1 MGTQCRLRIWRVFSS
16 GNLPSVTQSLFRDQL
31 SRLFAPL
38 WNIPGPYFDQ
48 NWSWYNFKPSCS
60 LLTLRASWLVWCLYR
75 FYQRNKSRCR
85 CKWDVTI
92 EYLTRAIFD
101 SFARGPY
108 YHLFKRHVF
117 ILLTLNTL
125 EESDTDHS
133 ANNFHADTV
142 WMKTLIFHLR
152 FSDSTAKNSTQEL
165 RQQYSFFMFSS
176 ENDKIKLQRNF
187 PAL

>member
-117 ILLTLNTL
+117 ILLTINTL

-133 ANNFHADTV
+133 ANNFHVDTV
-142 WMKTLIFHLR
+142 WMKTLIFHLW
-152 FSDSTAKNSTQEL
+152 FFDSTAKNST
-165 RQQYSFFMFSS
+165 
-176 ENDKIKLQRNF
+176 
-187 PAL
+187 